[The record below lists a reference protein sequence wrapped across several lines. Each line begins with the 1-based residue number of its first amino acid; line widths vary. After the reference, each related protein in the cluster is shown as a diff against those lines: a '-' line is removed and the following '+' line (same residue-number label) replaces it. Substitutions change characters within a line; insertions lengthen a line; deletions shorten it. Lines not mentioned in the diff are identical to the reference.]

1 MTDASIFTGRVPYAV
16 YGFFASVLCI
26 ARCIVYGA
34 FFLVKLAFGF
44 KFLVA
49 GDAPSYF
56 LSLAGHFICRAFL
69 RVPCPCATSVEVICV
84 YANKGQGLREA
95 HSGENG
101 RDLRRD
107 QLAHCPSGLSRSAF
121 TDRTT
126 CHVLLSVHCILV

>member
-1 MTDASIFTGRVPYAV
+1 MTACFPRQTPSSVRRGRNHRQRKAAPGKKRRLGSDMTDDSIFTGRVPYAV

-26 ARCIVYGA
+26 ARCI
-34 FFLVKLAFGF
+34 
-44 KFLVA
+44 
-49 GDAPSYF
+49 
-56 LSLAGHFICRAFL
+56 
-69 RVPCPCATSVEVICV
+69 V

-126 CHVLLSVHCILV
+126 